1 MESICLVK
9 KFCQARQR
17 QQDTEN
23 NIYKADFARFPQPT
37 HQFILMIIP
46 LFLDQV
52 FLPSF
57 FRQMCVHVQSCWTL
71 CDPVDCSLPG
81 SSVHAI
87 LQARIL
93 ERVAISSSGDLRNQE
108 APRQMAVG
116 HGFFLR
122 VFSLCCFELEIIH
135 LPQRRFEVANFAF
148 PTLLSLILFVNPR
161 QPSSN

>member
-23 NIYKADFARFPQPT
+23 NIQKADFARFPQPT

-108 APRQMAVG
+108 SDLCPLLLLHWQVDSFPLAPPGKPLGRWQQVMD
-116 HGFFLR
+116 
-122 VFSLCCFELEIIH
+122 
-135 LPQRRFEVANFAF
+135 
-148 PTLLSLILFVNPR
+148 
-161 QPSSN
+161 SS